1 MLRKEK
7 TSNFGCLISTYY
19 FFIFIYFLFLT
30 SKHQRLLEVHMLK
43 GRRKKKTIDFFIN
56 SDKINIKSNS
66 TKQDKLFA
74 TKEFIL
80 FLSQFFF
87 DKYMTYP
94 Y

>member
-1 MLRKEK
+1 
-7 TSNFGCLISTYY
+7 
-19 FFIFIYFLFLT
+19 
-30 SKHQRLLEVHMLK
+30 MLK

-87 DKYMTYP
+87 DKSMTYP